1 MSYAKKAFMHYIIYL
16 RVTSGKTLCMR
27 REQRIIFLCFIG
39 ISLTSQ
45 ILQAPCQSCYG
56 HLAIYI
62 NILSHTTHVKQNIEP
77 NEIIYEGCAML

>member
-1 MSYAKKAFMHYIIYL
+1 MSYAKRASMHYIIYL

-45 ILQAPCQSCYG
+45 ILQAP
-56 HLAIYI
+56 
-62 NILSHTTHVKQNIEP
+62 
-77 NEIIYEGCAML
+77 